1 MESEVESLKNLLDKH
16 DIEYKVLTHE
26 RVYTS
31 EQAARIR
38 GVPLSS
44 GVKAM
49 VVKSEKGF
57 FLILVPGDKKIDFDR
72 LRQKIG
78 KAKLA
83 SAEDVFRMTG
93 CEVGSVHP
101 FGNLFG
107 LQVFMDRHILDNQ
120 TVNFNAGLHEISI
133 NMSSRDMAEIIKPE
147 IDEFSK

>member
-1 MESEVESLKNLLDKH
+1 MESEVEALKALLD
-16 DIEYKVLTHE
+16 DNNIEYKVLTHE

-31 EQAARIR
+31 EQAAKIR

-49 VVKSEKGF
+49 VAKSEKGF
-57 FLILVPGDKKIDFDR
+57 FLILVPGNKKIDFDK
-72 LRQKIG
+72 LMPKIG

-83 SAEDVFRMTG
+83 SAEDVFRLTG

-107 LQVFMDRHILDNQ
+107 LQIFMDRHILDNQ

-147 IDEFSK
+147 IGDFTE

>member
-1 MESEVESLKNLLDKH
+1 MEPEVEALKNLLDENNV
-16 DIEYKVLTHE
+16 EYKVLTHE
-26 RVYTS
+26 RAYTS
-31 EQAARIR
+31 EQAAKMR

-78 KAKLA
+78 KASLA
-83 SAEDVFRMTG
+83 SAEDVFRVTG

-107 LQVFMDRHILDNQ
+107 LQVLMDRHILDNP

-147 IDEFSK
+147 IGDYSK